1 MRSDDCTTAR
11 DHYTVANRAHNIGKS
26 AAFKRYFAIVHV
38 RPVRAADRR
47 PMSFWRALA
56 RAGAVSLAGSLSW
69 IRCCAMTSLIL
80 VSEAE
85 DGVVRLT
92 LNRPEKRNAL
102 SVAMRNEMSEALE
115 RLSGDQDVRVLVI
128 TGAGS
133 AFCAG
138 FDLSELRAPVAD
150 NASDGLSR
158 ADQFHQAIL
167 RFPVP
172 VVAAINGAALAG
184 GFDVAVLADLRIAS
198 DTARFAHPEQAW
210 GDVIYRPLHD
220 LVGGSIARELVLTG
234 RSISAHEALGCG
246 LVSRVVPAEGL
257 AGAAGELAATIARA
271 PREVLKRMKAKIIAA
286 TGISEQSTTLEL

>member
-1 MRSDDCTTAR
+1 
-11 DHYTVANRAHNIGKS
+11 
-26 AAFKRYFAIVHV
+26 
-38 RPVRAADRR
+38 
-47 PMSFWRALA
+47 
-56 RAGAVSLAGSLSW
+56 
-69 IRCCAMTSLIL
+69 
-80 VSEAE
+80 
-85 DGVVRLT
+85 
-92 LNRPEKRNAL
+92 
-102 SVAMRNEMSEALE
+102 VAMRDEMSEALE
-115 RLSGDQDVRVLVI
+115 RLSGDQNVRVLVI

-150 NASDGLSR
+150 NTSGGMSR

-172 VVAAINGAALAG
+172 VVVAINGAALAG

-210 GDVIYRPLHD
+210 GDVIYRPLRD

-234 RSISAHEALGCG
+234 RSISAQEALGCG
-246 LVSRVVPAEGL
+246 LVSRVVPAEEL